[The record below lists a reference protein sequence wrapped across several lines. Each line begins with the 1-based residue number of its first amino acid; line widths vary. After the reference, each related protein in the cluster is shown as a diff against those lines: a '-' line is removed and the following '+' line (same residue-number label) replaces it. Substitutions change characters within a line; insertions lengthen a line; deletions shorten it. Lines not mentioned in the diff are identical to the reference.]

1 MDPEAYRKEYAEVFE
16 GDANWNSLKSSKST
30 LFTFDDS
37 STYIREPPWLY
48 LDPVKNIKMPE
59 YLQYLVIRLQQI
71 TSHQQG
77 Q

>member
-48 LDPVKNIKMPE
+48 LDPVK
-59 YLQYLVIRLQQI
+59 
-71 TSHQQG
+71 T
-77 Q
+77 